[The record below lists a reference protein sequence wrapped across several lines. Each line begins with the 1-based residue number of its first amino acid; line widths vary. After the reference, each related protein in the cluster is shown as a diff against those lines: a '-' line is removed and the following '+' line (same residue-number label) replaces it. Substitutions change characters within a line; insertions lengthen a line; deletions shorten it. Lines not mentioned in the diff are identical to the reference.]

1 MADNLPIPMSTF
13 GRRLRAPAAARGAS
27 APIRVVRSICTTA
40 VRTATAATSPFAR
53 CSLSSFLSEQE
64 AQYERSL
71 SLYLYPSTA
80 NPKARR
86 ITTSLLKYG
95 IQEFDKPLCYAVDLR
110 RSVQQTVHKE
120 QICKYDKGFASSLA
134 QGFLSDVYKKQYTS
148 EKIASMTP
156 EEQTPHNSL

>member
-1 MADNLPIPMSTF
+1 MFTTALRTF
-13 GRRLRAPAAARGAS
+13 GRRLSITTATACGS
-27 APIRVVRSICTTA
+27 SKPIRVVRSVCTTA
-40 VRTATAATSPFAR
+40 ISTQLAAPPFAQ

-134 QGFLSDVYKKQYTS
+134 QGFLSDVYKKTVHERKNCKHDS
-148 EKIASMTP
+148 
-156 EEQTPHNSL
+156 